1 MTDMTTETQ
10 DQTEQGAL
18 TTARELVTDAEIWA
32 ALAHK
37 RVATIGAK
45 GPGRGPANEVP
56 ELMSERGYD
65 VVAVSPKLEEAFGNP
80 AVKRVDMVDH
90 PIDMVQIFRRG
101 EAVPGHVP
109 EILAMSPRP
118 KVVWLQ
124 LGICNDEAT
133 AELVAHGISVVQDRC
148 VKIELRR
155 AEEAGALEPLR

>member
-1 MTDMTTETQ
+1 MADTSNETREQTRQ
-10 DQTEQGAL
+10 DTL
-18 TTARELVTDAEIWA
+18 TPARELLTDAEVWA
-32 ALAHK
+32 ALAYK

-56 ELMSERGYD
+56 ELMAARGYD

-90 PIDMVQIFRRG
+90 PIDIVQIFRRG
-101 EAVPGHVP
+101 EAVSGHVP

-124 LGICNDEAT
+124 LGIRNDEAA
-133 AELVAHGISVVQDRC
+133 AELVKHGISVVQDRC
-148 VKIELRR
+148 VKIELGR